1 MRTRNTPTC
10 EGKLG
15 RQVSEKGLKNHSASP
30 SPVTVAR
37 HRPIRDGVV
46 DVRRAHIVDVLR
58 IVGPPLRLART
69 DELPRL
75 HDDLSDAALPH
86 AGVFAARGGHAVH
99 HDARH
104 RLHAVLPLAARL
116 ALDEPRQQLAVGVG
130 HRLAACCFVH
140 LSLCAGARPREIF
153 LKMRELFS
161 RFSSKPIV
169 RGRKK
174 PPAENDSA
182 PRKLREALFFVLW
195 DFFLDRRVFRH
206 RVLRGHRR
214 RAHHAGTAAH
224 LDLLPLFAGDGG
236 AAAAFEP

>member
-30 SPVTVAR
+30 SPVRRLPPSPNPRWSSGRPSGAYCR
-37 HRPIRDGVV
+37 CSADCRPPAPSRSHR
-46 DVRRAHIVDVLR
+46 
-58 IVGPPLRLART
+58 RT
-69 DELPRL
+69 ARL

-130 HRLAACCFVH
+130 HRLA
-140 LSLCAGARPREIF
+140 SLPAVLFISAYAPARVRVKIF

-161 RFSSKPIV
+161 
-169 RGRKK
+169 
-174 PPAENDSA
+174 
-182 PRKLREALFFVLW
+182 ALFVKSYCA
-195 DFFLDRRVFRH
+195 RTKKAPGRERQ
-206 RVLRGHRR
+206 RPTE
-214 RAHHAGTAAH
+214 A
-224 LDLLPLFAGDGG
+224 P
-236 AAAAFEP
+236 

>member
-10 EGKLG
+10 EGKFG
-15 RQVSEKGLKNHSASP
+15 PAGVRKGIEKPQRIPEPRQA
-30 SPVTVAR
+30 VAR

-130 HRLAACCFVH
+130 HRLA
-140 LSLCAGARPREIF
+140 SLPAVLFISAYAPARVRVKIF

-161 RFSSKPIV
+161 
-169 RGRKK
+169 
-174 PPAENDSA
+174 
-182 PRKLREALFFVLW
+182 ALFVKAYCA
-195 DFFLDRRVFRH
+195 RTKKAPGRERQ
-206 RVLRGHRR
+206 RPTE
-214 RAHHAGTAAH
+214 A
-224 LDLLPLFAGDGG
+224 P
-236 AAAAFEP
+236 